1 MTDRKYTHWSEE
13 EEELLLKL
21 LKDGY
26 TIKKIAD
33 ALGRR
38 EGSTRGRYNYFKA
51 RGVIDFPTPG
61 LILPLTEAQKEK
73 AFRLRKEQR
82 LSYREI
88 AEIVGCSDASAAR
101 VFREHSSTKTALA
114 ISTLNWTKDE
124 DARLRRL
131 VNNDVPNSEISERI
145 NRSVYAIKKRR
156 NELKIGP
163 HRRSKPVRKHK
174 HKPVFKPSGN
184 PWLDLAG

>member
-1 MTDRKYTHWSEE
+1 MIDQKYKHWSKEE
-13 EEELLLKL
+13 EDLLLKL

-26 TIKKIAD
+26 TIKKIAE
-33 ALGRR
+33 AIGRS
-38 EGSTRGRYNYFKA
+38 EGSTRGRYNYFKV

-61 LILPLTEAQKEK
+61 INLKLTKAQKEE

-82 LSYREI
+82 LSYRKI
-88 AEIVGCSDASAAR
+88 AEIIGCSEATASK
-101 VFREHSSTKTALA
+101 VCREHSNTKFTPA
-114 ISTLNWTKDE
+114 ISTLNWTKEEDE
-124 DARLRRL
+124 QLRRL

-156 NELKIGP
+156 NELKIGI
-163 HRRSKPVRKHK
+163 HRRTKPTRKQQ
-174 HKPVFKPSGN
+174 PVFKPSGN

>member
-1 MTDRKYTHWSEE
+1 MTNQKYTHWSQEE
-13 EEELLLKL
+13 EEMLLKL

-33 ALGRR
+33 VLDRG

-51 RGVIDFPTPG
+51 SGIIDFPTPG
-61 LILPLTEAQKEK
+61 LILPLTEVQKEE

-82 LSYREI
+82 LSYRKI

-101 VFREHSSTKTALA
+101 VFKEHSSTKTALA
-114 ISTLNWTKDE
+114 ISTLNWTKEE
-124 DARLRRL
+124 DAKLRRL

-156 NELKIGP
+156 NELKIGH
-163 HRRSKPVRKHK
+163 HRKPKTTQKHPPK
-174 HKPVFKPSGN
+174 FKPTGN